1 MQYNKFARAGAIG
14 FVVVSACL
22 VSCSS
27 KHPEMMSNDSTPS
40 SSLASA
46 PVVGPA
52 PVAQPETKLIA
63 QNTNLGASSSG
74 YSR

>member
-1 MQYNKFARAGAIG
+1 MSQKKIARLGTLGFFFA
-14 FVVVSACL
+14 SALL

-27 KHPEMMSNDSTPS
+27 KQPEMMSSDSTPS
-40 SSLASA
+40 PSIASE
-46 PVVGPA
+46 PA
-52 PVAQPETKLIA
+52 PATPPEPKLVA